1 MLKSFY
7 VLMNSKNIEKSLM
20 KFRKISIKKVSQIII
35 KECIKEKLNYEII
48 EKNNSEFIVEIS
60 SSRKKT
66 LIVFHKALA
75 VTIYDYYKFIRL
87 IQDREI
93 DKGVYI
99 TTGVFQQDV
108 YNMAETDRFINRIK
122 LLNGKDFVVKQR
134 WIKRKKHH
142 HISYDKLSFKS
153 LFWG

>member
-35 KECIKEKLNYEII
+35 KECIKEKLNYKII
-48 EKNNSEFIVEIS
+48 EKNNNEFIVEIS

-153 LFWG
+153 LF

>member
-20 KFRKISIKKVSQIII
+20 KFRKISIKKVIQIII

-48 EKNNSEFIVEIS
+48 EKNNNEFIVEIS

-153 LFWG
+153 LF

>member
-35 KECIKEKLNYEII
+35 KECIKERLNYEII
-48 EKNNSEFIVEIS
+48 EKNNNEFIVEIS

-108 YNMAETDRFINRIK
+108 YNMAETDRFINGIK

-153 LFWG
+153 LF

>member
-60 SSRKKT
+60 SSRKNT

-153 LFWG
+153 LF

>member
-7 VLMNSKNIEKSLM
+7 VLVNSKNIEKSLM

-75 VTIYDYYKFIRL
+75 VTIYDYYKFISL

-153 LFWG
+153 LF

>member
-20 KFRKISIKKVSQIII
+20 KFSKISIKKVSQIII

-48 EKNNSEFIVEIS
+48 EKNNNEFIVEIS

-87 IQDREI
+87 IQDRKI

-153 LFWG
+153 LF

>member
-35 KECIKEKLNYEII
+35 KECIKERLNYEII
-48 EKNNSEFIVEIS
+48 EKNNNEFIVEIS

-153 LFWG
+153 LF

>member
-48 EKNNSEFIVEIS
+48 EKNNNEFIVEIS

-75 VTIYDYYKFIRL
+75 VTIYDYYNFIRL

-153 LFWG
+153 LF

>member
-48 EKNNSEFIVEIS
+48 EKNNNEFIVEIS

-66 LIVFHKALA
+66 LIVFHEALA

-153 LFWG
+153 LF

>member
-35 KECIKEKLNYEII
+35 KECIKEKLSYEII
-48 EKNNSEFIVEIS
+48 EKNNNEFIVEIS

-153 LFWG
+153 LF

>member
-20 KFRKISIKKVSQIII
+20 KFRKISIKKVRQIII
-35 KECIKEKLNYEII
+35 KEFIKEKLNYDII
-48 EKNNSEFIVEIS
+48 EKNNNEFIVEIS

-153 LFWG
+153 LF

>member
-1 MLKSFY
+1 MFKSFY

-20 KFRKISIKKVSQIII
+20 KFRKISIKKVSQIIV
-35 KECIKEKLNYEII
+35 KECIKENLTYEII
-48 EKNNSEFIVEIS
+48 KKNNNEFFIKIIS
-60 SSRKKT
+60 GRKST
-66 LIVFHKALA
+66 LIVFHKILA
-75 VTIYDYYKFIRL
+75 VTVCDYDRFIHL
-87 IQDREI
+87 MQDRNI

-108 YNMAETDRFINRIK
+108 YNRQETDRFINKIK
-122 LLNGKDFVVKQR
+122 LLDGKEFVVRQR

-153 LFWG
+153 LF

>member
-20 KFRKISIKKVSQIII
+20 KFRKISINKVSQILI

-48 EKNNSEFIVEIS
+48 EKNNNEFIVEIS

-142 HISYDKLSFKS
+142 HISYDKLSFKC
-153 LFWG
+153 LF

>member
-48 EKNNSEFIVEIS
+48 EKNNNEFIVEIS

-75 VTIYDYYKFIRL
+75 VTIYDYYKFIHL

-153 LFWG
+153 LF

>member
-35 KECIKEKLNYEII
+35 KEFIKEKLNYDII
-48 EKNNSEFIVEIS
+48 EKNNNEFIVEIS

-153 LFWG
+153 LF

>member
-48 EKNNSEFIVEIS
+48 EKNNNEFIVEIS

-87 IQDREI
+87 IQDRDI

-108 YNMAETDRFINRIK
+108 YNKAETDRFINRIK

-153 LFWG
+153 LF

>member
-1 MLKSFY
+1 
-7 VLMNSKNIEKSLM
+7 
-20 KFRKISIKKVSQIII
+20 SQIII

-48 EKNNSEFIVEIS
+48 EKNNNEFIVEIS

-153 LFWG
+153 LF

>member
-142 HISYDKLSFKS
+142 HISYDKLSFKC
-153 LFWG
+153 LF

>member
-48 EKNNSEFIVEIS
+48 EKNNNEFIVEIS

-122 LLNGKDFVVKQR
+122 LLNGKDFIVKQR

-153 LFWG
+153 LF

>member
-75 VTIYDYYKFIRL
+75 VTIYDYYKFISL

-153 LFWG
+153 LF

>member
-35 KECIKEKLNYEII
+35 KECSKEKLNYEII
-48 EKNNSEFIVEIS
+48 EKNNNEFIVEIN

-153 LFWG
+153 LF

>member
-1 MLKSFY
+1 
-7 VLMNSKNIEKSLM
+7 
-20 KFRKISIKKVSQIII
+20 
-35 KECIKEKLNYEII
+35 
-48 EKNNSEFIVEIS
+48 FIVEIS

-66 LIVFHKALA
+66 LIIFHKVLA

-134 WIKRKKHH
+134 WINRKKHH

-153 LFWG
+153 LF

>member
-48 EKNNSEFIVEIS
+48 EKNNNEFIVEIS

-122 LLNGKDFVVKQR
+122 LLNGKDFIVKQR
-134 WIKRKKHH
+134 WIKGKKHH

-153 LFWG
+153 LF

>member
-48 EKNNSEFIVEIS
+48 EKNNNEFIVEIS

-75 VTIYDYYKFIRL
+75 GTIYDYYKFIRL
-87 IQDREI
+87 IQDRKI

-153 LFWG
+153 LF

>member
-1 MLKSFY
+1 
-7 VLMNSKNIEKSLM
+7 M

-48 EKNNSEFIVEIS
+48 EKNNNEFIVEIS

-87 IQDREI
+87 IQDRKI

-153 LFWG
+153 LF

>member
-48 EKNNSEFIVEIS
+48 EKNNNEFIVEIS

-153 LFWG
+153 LFWW

>member
-1 MLKSFY
+1 
-7 VLMNSKNIEKSLM
+7 M

-48 EKNNSEFIVEIS
+48 EKNNNEFIVEIS
-60 SSRKKT
+60 SSRKNT

-153 LFWG
+153 LF

>member
-1 MLKSFY
+1 
-7 VLMNSKNIEKSLM
+7 LM

-142 HISYDKLSFKS
+142 HISYDKLSFKC
-153 LFWG
+153 LF

>member
-7 VLMNSKNIEKSLM
+7 VLMNSKNIEKELM
-20 KFRKISIKKVSQIII
+20 KVRKISKKKVSQIII

-48 EKNNSEFIVEIS
+48 EKNNNEFIVEIS

-153 LFWG
+153 LF

>member
-7 VLMNSKNIEKSLM
+7 VLMNSKNIEKSLI

-48 EKNNSEFIVEIS
+48 EKNNNEFIVEIS

-153 LFWG
+153 LF

>member
-48 EKNNSEFIVEIS
+48 EKNNNEFIVEIS

-87 IQDREI
+87 IQDKEI

-153 LFWG
+153 LF

>member
-87 IQDREI
+87 ILDREI

-142 HISYDKLSFKS
+142 HISYDKLSFKC
-153 LFWG
+153 LF

>member
-48 EKNNSEFIVEIS
+48 EKNNNEFIVEIS

-66 LIVFHKALA
+66 LIVFNKALA

-153 LFWG
+153 LF

>member
-48 EKNNSEFIVEIS
+48 EKNNNEFIVEIS

-87 IQDREI
+87 IQDIEI
-93 DKGVYI
+93 DTGLYI

-108 YNMAETDRFINRIK
+108 YNTAETDRFINRIK

-153 LFWG
+153 LF

>member
-48 EKNNSEFIVEIS
+48 EKNNNEFIVEIS

-87 IQDREI
+87 IQDREM

-153 LFWG
+153 LF

>member
-20 KFRKISIKKVSQIII
+20 KFRKISIKKVIQIII

-153 LFWG
+153 LF

>member
-48 EKNNSEFIVEIS
+48 EKNNNEFIVEIS

-99 TTGVFQQDV
+99 TTAVFQQDV

-153 LFWG
+153 LF

>member
-48 EKNNSEFIVEIS
+48 EKNNNEFIVEIS

-75 VTIYDYYKFIRL
+75 VTMYDYYKFIRL

-153 LFWG
+153 LF

>member
-122 LLNGKDFVVKQR
+122 LLNGKDFVLKQR

-142 HISYDKLSFKS
+142 HISYEKLSFKS
-153 LFWG
+153 LF